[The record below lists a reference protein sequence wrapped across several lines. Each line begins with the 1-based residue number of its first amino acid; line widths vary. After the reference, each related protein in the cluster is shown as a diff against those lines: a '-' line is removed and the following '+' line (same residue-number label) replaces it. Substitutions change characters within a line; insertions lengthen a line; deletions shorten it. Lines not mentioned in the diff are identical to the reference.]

1 MGIAD
6 FFRPEPTEPRET
18 VGREELDELRE
29 SADSYRMLR
38 RELEDV
44 GYYLLN
50 AKIGDIDLKPIQRE
64 RFYRRTLKYYLEDPI
79 VMRAVDMQ
87 PHYVFGRGLPRPESN
102 NPLVQQAIDK
112 FWDDEDNKLSLTTFK
127 AQFARAVELQ
137 LQANIYFVIFETD
150 EGVKVGT
157 LPHEE
162 IVDVVTDPENRLR
175 PVWYKRQYQEQTYDF
190 VVGAYKPD
198 AEPKTIWYQDW
209 KHEPPRGFKP
219 PPTKDGQNKIAKG
232 KIFHVKVGS
241 TGEMKFGVP
250 PVQRIL
256 DWAKA
261 HNEWMRARVAVAK
274 AAAQFAWERKLK
286 TGSDPNR
293 VMAMARDWASAKHQS
308 VTGATGEWGDED
320 PMSSPRYASMLTTNE
335 GVEYVFK
342 GGNSTGA
349 GDASSD
355 QKMFRSQ
362 ISAGTGLPQH
372 FLGDEGSAN
381 LATATAMN
389 EPVIRMMEFV
399 QEMWEDVY
407 RQIMDRH
414 LEVLNLSNRANP
426 FSIEFESITE
436 AESWQDTP
444 GDEGILDRQQEKDKQ
459 SAKFKISDGVIIDAT
474 EPMDNNKPVY
484 KLAFPPILNR
494 DVASMLGL
502 VIDSVTG
509 LDPAGDNTDLTRWAF
524 KEILKVMGEVDP
536 DKIVDSIFPSSSMAD
551 AATTN
556 EEKAAVKGD
565 IADPAVS
572 GMPTAMPP
580 EMMPVGM
587 GPAPAGTSTGAQPF
601 PNGHAPGRKAANLN
615 TPGGMGYS
623 MDGAQNGARMGN
635 SLQEAEIDY
644 SDIEKVWRQI
654 ESDLLEMVNEKVE

>member
-6 FFRPEPTEPRET
+6 FFKSEPADPKET
-18 VGREELDELRE
+18 VSREELDELRE

-50 AKIGDIDLKPIQRE
+50 AKIGDIDLKPVQRE
-64 RFYRRTLKYYLEDPI
+64 KFYRRTLKYYLEDPI

-87 PHYVFGRGLPRPESN
+87 PHYIFGRGLPRPEST

-112 FWDDEDNKLSLTTFK
+112 FWDDEDNKLALTTFK
-127 AQFARAVELQ
+127 AQYARAVELQ
-137 LQANIYFVIFETD
+137 LQANIYFVVFETD
-150 EGVKVGT
+150 DGIKVGT

-162 IVDVVTDPENRLR
+162 VVDIVMDPENRLR
-175 PVWYKRQYQEQTYDF
+175 PVWYKRRFVEQIYDF
-190 VVGAYKPD
+190 KTGAYQPA
-198 AEPKTIWYQDW
+198 AEPKVIWYQDW
-209 KHEPPRGFKP
+209 KHESPRGFRP
-219 PPTKDGQNKIAKG
+219 PAGEIAKG
-232 KIFHVKVGS
+232 RIFHVKVGS

-293 VMAMARDWASAKHQS
+293 VMSMAKDWASGRHQS
-308 VTGATGEWGDED
+308 LTGATGEWGDED

-342 GGNSTGA
+342 GGNQTGA

-389 EPVIRMMEFV
+389 EPVIRMMEFL
-399 QEMWEDVY
+399 QEMWEDIY
-407 RQIMDRH
+407 RQIIDKH
-414 LEVLNLSNRANP
+414 LEAMGLSPKKVPVSLNFQEWMA
-426 FSIEFESITE
+426 E
-436 AESWQDTP
+436 AASKSWQDTP
-444 GDEGILDRQQEKDKQ
+444 GDMGILDREQEREGE
-459 SAKFKISDGVIIDAT
+459 SAAFKIADGVIIDAT

-494 DVASMLGL
+494 DVGSMLGL
-502 VIDSVTG
+502 VIDAVTG

-524 KEILKVMGEVDP
+524 KEILKVMGEMDP

-556 EEKAAVKGD
+556 EEKAAVKGEFE
-565 IADPAVS
+565 DPNMGAPV
-572 GMPTAMPP
+572 AMSP

-587 GPAPAGTSTGAQPF
+587 GPPPAGMPVQP
-601 PNGHAPGRKAANLN
+601 PNGQAPGRKANNLN
-615 TPGGMGYS
+615 TPGGLGYS
-623 MDGAQNGARMGN
+623 MDGAQNGARMGA
-635 SLQEAEIDY
+635 SLQEAELIDY
-644 SDIEKVWRQI
+644 DEIKQIWEQI

>member
-6 FFRPEPTEPRET
+6 FFRPEPSEPKET
-18 VGREELDELRE
+18 VTRNELDELRE
-29 SADSYRMLR
+29 AADSYRLLR

-50 AKIGDIDLKPIQRE
+50 AKIGDIDLKPVQRE
-64 RFYRRTLKYYLEDPI
+64 KFYRRTLKYYLEDPL

-87 PHYVFGRGLPRPESN
+87 PHYVFGRGLPRPESS

-112 FWDDEDNKLSLTTFK
+112 FWDDEDNKLAMTTFK
-127 AQFARAVELQ
+127 AQFSRCVELQ
-137 LQANIYFVIFETD
+137 LQANIYFVIFETE
-150 EGVKVGT
+150 EGIKVGT

-162 IVDVVTDPENRLR
+162 VVDIVTDPENRLR
-175 PVWYKRQYQEQTYDF
+175 PVWYKRQYVEQVYDF
-190 VVGAYKPD
+190 KSGAYQP
-198 AEPKTIWYQDW
+198 ASEPKVMWYQDW

-219 PPTKDGQNKIAKG
+219 PPAKNGQNEIAKG
-232 KIFHVKVGS
+232 KIFHVKIGS

-261 HNEWMRARVAVAK
+261 HNEWMRARVAIAK

-293 VMAMARDWASAKHQS
+293 VMAMAKDWASAKHQS
-308 VTGATGEWGDED
+308 LTGATGEWGENDA
-320 PMSSPRYASMLTTNE
+320 MSSPRYASMLTTNE

-349 GDASSD
+349 GDAASD

-389 EPVIRMMEFV
+389 EPVIRMMEFT
-399 QEMWEDVY
+399 QEMWEDIY
-407 RQIMDRH
+407 RQIIDFH
-414 LEVLNLSNRANP
+414 LEVVGLSPKKVPVSINFSEAN
-426 FSIEFESITE
+426 
-436 AESWQDTP
+436 SWQDTP
-444 GDEGILDRQQEKDKQ
+444 GDVGILDHIQDEKDTK
-459 SAKFKISDGVIIDAT
+459 SAAFKIADGVIIDAT

-494 DVASMLGL
+494 DVGSMLGL
-502 VIDSVTG
+502 VIDAVTG

-524 KEILKVMGEVDP
+524 KEILKVMGEMDP

-565 IADPAVS
+565 FEDPMMGA
-572 GMPTAMPP
+572 PTAMPP

-587 GPAPAGTSTGAQPF
+587 GPPPAGVPMGGGMP
-601 PNGHAPGRKAANLN
+601 PNGQAPGRKADNLN
-615 TPGGMGYS
+615 TPGGLGYS
-623 MDGAQNGARMGN
+623 MDGAQNGARMGA
-635 SLQEAEIDY
+635 SLQEAEINY
-644 SDIEKVWRQI
+644 AEVEKIWKQI
-654 ESDLLEMVNEKVE
+654 ESELLEMVDKKAE